1 MLKGEKRTVT
11 SMPATSLVVGY
22 DELAA
27 LKLLA
32 LDGALESEVKVSC
45 ADLADRLDASNQTA
59 SRRLQ
64 RLDDAGLVTREIVS
78 NGQWVAITDDG
89 EWELKREYEDYRRI
103 FENLS
108 GVDLSGTVTGGMGEG
123 RHYISLPGYME
134 QFVDRLGYEPFPGTL
149 NVELTAE
156 SVRARSAMDALDPV
170 PIDGWE
176 DGDRTYGPAVCYPA
190 AVETTEGDSY
200 EQAHVIA
207 PERTHHDEDQ
217 LELIAPIKLRDE
229 LGLGD
234 DDHVTVHV
242 EEAP

>member
-1 MLKGEKRTVT
+1 
-11 SMPATSLVVGY
+11 MPATSLVVGY

-45 ADLADRLDASNQTA
+45 ADLANRLDASNQTA

-78 NGQWVAITDDG
+78 NGQWIAITDDG
-89 EWELKREYEDYRRI
+89 AWELKREYEDYRRI

-123 RHYISLPGYME
+123 RHYISLPGYMA
-134 QFVDRLGYEPFPGTL
+134 QFTERLGYEPFPGTL
-149 NVELTAE
+149 NIELTAE
-156 SVRARSAMDALDPV
+156 SVRARSAMEALEPI

-190 AVETTEGDSY
+190 TVETADGDSY

-217 LELIAPIKLRDE
+217 VELIAPAKLRDE
-229 LGLGD
+229 LGLDD